1 MSENIIDGMTKIIQ
15 LDVDLID
22 ENEWNPNLMSDAKFN
37 KLTEEIETMGMM
49 DPIQVVP
56 LENGRYRILGGAHR
70 FNACLILG
78 FEKIPAII
86 LDDPKFQDLDY
97 QKLLTTRLN
106 LIHGKMTRDKFSALY
121 EDLAKRHS
129 DEVIRDSMALID
141 KNEWDQM
148 KKELLI
154 NMKELLPPGSPLL
167 DNFEDTVK
175 ELRTLDDMT
184 KLLESIFHKKEKGEK
199 FNKILA
205 FGTGGGKVVYF
216 SIDDEIWGALQ
227 KLKSIAD
234 TTDIKMD
241 EILDKAM

>member
-1 MSENIIDGMTKIIQ
+1 
-15 LDVDLID
+15 
-22 ENEWNPNLMSDAKFN
+22 
-37 KLTEEIETMGMM
+37 
-49 DPIQVVP
+49 
-56 LENGRYRILGGAHR
+56 
-70 FNACLILG
+70 
-78 FEKIPAII
+78 
-86 LDDPKFQDLDY
+86 
-97 QKLLTTRLN
+97 
-106 LIHGKMTRDKFSALY
+106 
-121 EDLAKRHS
+121 
-129 DEVIRDSMALID
+129 MALID

-234 TTDIKMD
+234 TTDTKMN